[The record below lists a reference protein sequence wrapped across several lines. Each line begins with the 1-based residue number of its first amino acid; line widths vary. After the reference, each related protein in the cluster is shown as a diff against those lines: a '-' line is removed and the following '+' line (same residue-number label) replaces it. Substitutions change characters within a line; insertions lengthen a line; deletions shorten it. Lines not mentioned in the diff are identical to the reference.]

1 MSQRKSFEVGLAA
14 LAAAFASLSPAHA
27 GPIASLAA
35 PLSLQDDES
44 YSHLTDYR
52 APGPV
57 KGLALHGYVAE
68 GDLGVWYEQGQ
79 VLLAP
84 TKDCSVV
91 TPITDPRHLPA
102 DFDERTR
109 SEFWFFSSGFQSLYL
124 ELNWSFMVGAQC
136 RVELKPDLVIVR
148 MIEFNGRISMTVTG
162 GEFPGTWTLPP
173 GQSRFNVPSQF
184 VYKPDGAELRS
195 HKPERR
201 YRRDLPG
208 PDVHVRREC
217 YDSSIAFHFSTG
229 CYLTEP
235 GDWYGLAIYG
245 DSQADDGSN
254 FSRYAV
260 TEIDTD
266 ARIDGR
272 LFEWDR
278 GIRFVG
284 RK

>member
-1 MSQRKSFEVGLAA
+1 MGQRKSFGIALAA
-14 LAAAFASLSPAHA
+14 LVAALTSPILAHAGPVASLSP
-27 GPIASLAA
+27 

-44 YSHLTDYR
+44 YSYFTDYR
-52 APGPV
+52 APSPV

-136 RVELKPDLVIVR
+136 RVELKPDLVMARLV
-148 MIEFNGRISMTVTG
+148 EFNGSVSMAVKD
-162 GEFPGTWTLPP
+162 GEFPGFSTISPGETGLVVPP
-173 GQSRFNVPSQF
+173 QF
-184 VYKPDGAELRS
+184 LRKPHGAELRS

-208 PDVHVRREC
+208 PDVQVRREC
-217 YDSSIAFHFSTG
+217 YDSSIAFFFSTG

-235 GDWYGLAIYG
+235 GEWYGLAIYG
-245 DSQADDGSN
+245 DGEADDGSN

-266 ARIDGR
+266 ARINGR

-278 GIRFVG
+278 VIRFVG